1 MADKTQL
8 EAAAALM
15 KDPTQREALAELII
29 EYANPMHITSDWIGM
44 LLNTRSLNPGDA
56 LVRKVRK
63 GIKVHTHVPGAIPLK
78 SEITVSERI
87 NYVLDTAQVSVGAG
101 EMELA
106 SGELG
111 TVAEISSE
119 MQAKLRDYLV
129 NKVFTSLT
137 TVWTAA
143 NTPNNF
149 TSVGGS
155 LTSTALDN
163 AIQRINQTTS
173 GAKAIVGTRAA
184 LQPITSFAQWDST
197 GGTTA
202 LIQGIAEELR
212 RTGWLGSYAGVPIVV
227 VNQDYDNIEDYN
239 ALIPTDK
246 VLVLGENVGDFIT
259 YGGVNTQQYTDMRPV
274 PPYWNLTLWTQFGMI
289 IDRADGLY
297 VIGGLS

>member
-1 MADKTQL
+1 MDKL
-8 EAAAALM
+8 EFKEAASALM
-15 KDPTQREALAELII
+15 KDNSQRDALAELII
-29 EYANPMHITSDWIGM
+29 EYAQPMHLTTDWISM
-44 LLNTRSLNPGDA
+44 LLNARSLNPGDA

-63 GIKVHTHVPGAIPLK
+63 GIKVHTHVPGSMPLK

-106 SGELG
+106 SGEIG
-111 TVAEISSE
+111 TVADISSE
-119 MQAKLRDYLV
+119 MNMKLRDFMM

-163 AIQRINQTTS
+163 AIQRINETTP

-184 LQPITSFAQWDST
+184 LQAITSFAQWDST
-197 GGTTA
+197 GA
-202 LIQGIAEELR
+202 SPVLIQNIAEELR
-212 RTGWLGSYAGVPIVV
+212 RTGWLGTYAGVPIVV
-227 VNQDYDNIEDYN
+227 INQDYDNIEDYN
-239 ALIPTDK
+239 AQVPTDK

-259 YGGVNTQQYTDMRPV
+259 YGGINTQQYTDMRVV

-289 IDRADGLY
+289 IDKAEGLY